1 MSFNF
6 EPLKQEQEVI
16 FSRNTLKLVTQCYFL
31 ATIQSE
37 KVHYKIILEWF

>member
-31 ATIQSE
+31 TTIQSE